1 MAITI
6 RVPDPTEEYDAG
18 NQRQIVRAI
27 NNVIQQLNAQY
38 KPQGETFNEIE
49 QLSYF
54 LGNAPAKPSGP
65 ATAEVG
71 GGSSGGGLPYSRI
84 DVNDFVLGGYGYFAI
99 APVIQLDPNRGYLV
113 TNSYFPPLPPDFFP
127 QQTEFILPNDPAPG
141 SQVGI
146 VINGYTAK
154 VSAGFDSEGYPV
166 TIDGYTANFITM
178 DGGIS
183 GGGENGARTFV
194 YFGDGGYAF
203 GYRDV
208 WYTIATGYG
217 Y

>member
-27 NNVIQQLNAQY
+27 NNFIQQLNAQY

-65 ATAEVG
+65 ATAQV
-71 GGSSGGGLPYSRI
+71 GGSSGGGLPYSRL
-84 DVNDFVLGGYGYFAI
+84 DATVGVGYPFAI
-99 APVIQLDPNRGYLV
+99 APTFSLDPDRGYLV
-113 TNSYFPPLPPDFFP
+113 TNGYFAPIPPDFFS
-127 QQTEFILPNDPAPG
+127 QQTTLFLPTDPPVG

-146 VINGYTAK
+146 VINEFNAR
-154 VSAGFDSEGYPV
+154 VDAGFDSDGYQV
-166 TIDGYTANFITM
+166 TIDGYTNGYITM
-178 DGGIS
+178 NGGF
-183 GGGENGARTFV
+183 GTGDARTLV

-208 WYTIATGYG
+208 WYTIATGY
-217 Y
+217 

>member
-6 RVPDPTEEYDAG
+6 RVPDPTEEYNAG

-27 NNVIQQLNAQY
+27 NSVIQQLNAQY
-38 KPQGETFNEIE
+38 KPQGETFSEIE

-65 ATAEVG
+65 ATAQVG
-71 GGSSGGGLPYSRI
+71 GGGSGGGLPYSRL
-84 DVNDFVLGGYGYFAI
+84 DATVGTGYPFVT
-99 APVIQLDPNRGYLV
+99 APSFSLDPNRGYLV
-113 TNSYFPPLPPDFFP
+113 TNGYFAPIPPDFGP
-127 QQTEFILPNDPAPG
+127 NKTSLVLPFDPPVG

-154 VSAGFDSEGYPV
+154 VDAGLDADGYQV
-166 TIDGYTANFITM
+166 TIDGYTNGYVTLN
-178 DGGIS
+178 GGFS
-183 GGGENGARTFV
+183 TGDARTFI

-208 WYTIATGYG
+208 WYTIATGY
-217 Y
+217 

>member
-6 RVPDPTEEYDAG
+6 RVPDPTEEYDAN

-38 KPQGETFNEIE
+38 KPQGETFSEIE

-65 ATAEVG
+65 ATAQVG
-71 GGSSGGGLPYSRI
+71 GGSGGGLPYSRL
-84 DVNDFVLGGYGYFAI
+84 DATVGFGYPFVL
-99 APVIQLDPNRGYLV
+99 APAFLLDPNRGYLV
-113 TNSYFPPLPPDFFP
+113 TNGYFAPIPPDFGS
-127 QQTEFILPNDPAPG
+127 QQTTLFLPTDPPVG

-146 VINGYTAK
+146 VINGYSAR
-154 VSAGFDSEGYPV
+154 VDAGFDADGYQV
-166 TIDGYTANFITM
+166 TIDGYNNGYITM
-178 DGGIS
+178 NGGF
-183 GGGENGARTFV
+183 GTGDARTFV

-208 WYTIATGYG
+208 WYTIATGY
-217 Y
+217 

>member
-65 ATAEVG
+65 ATAEIG
-71 GGSSGGGLPYSRI
+71 GGSSGGGLPYSRL
-84 DVNDFVLGGYGYFAI
+84 DATVGTGYPFVT
-99 APVIQLDPNRGYLV
+99 APSFSLDPNRGYLI
-113 TNSYFPPLPPDFFP
+113 TNGYFAPIPPDFLTNETTLF
-127 QQTEFILPNDPAPG
+127 LPTDPPAG

-154 VSAGFDSEGYPV
+154 
-166 TIDGYTANFITM
+166 GYTKNTKCLVLFI
-178 DGGIS
+178 GCYQQIQK
-183 GGGENGARTFV
+183 A
-194 YFGDGGYAF
+194 
-203 GYRDV
+203 
-208 WYTIATGYG
+208 
-217 Y
+217 

>member
-6 RVPDPTEEYDAG
+6 RVPDPTEEYNAG

-27 NNVIQQLNAQY
+27 NNVVQQLNAQY
-38 KPQGETFNEIE
+38 KPQGETFSEIE

-65 ATAEVG
+65 ATAQVG
-71 GGSSGGGLPYSRI
+71 GGSSGGGLPYSKL
-84 DVNDFVLGGYGYFAI
+84 DATVGTGYPFVT
-99 APVIQLDPNRGYLV
+99 APSFSLDPNRGYLI
-113 TNSYFPPLPPDFFP
+113 TNGYFAPIPPDFGPNETSLF
-127 QQTEFILPNDPAPG
+127 LPTDPPVG

-146 VINGYTAK
+146 VINENSAK
-154 VSAGFDSEGYPV
+154 VQAGVDADGYQV
-166 TIDGYTANFITM
+166 TIDGYVSGYVTLN
-178 DGGIS
+178 GGF
-183 GGGENGARTFV
+183 GTGDARTLV

-208 WYTIATGYG
+208 WYTIATGY
-217 Y
+217 

>member
-6 RVPDPTEEYDAG
+6 RVPDPTNEYDAG

-65 ATAEVG
+65 ATAQVG
-71 GGSSGGGLPYSRI
+71 GGGSGGGIPYSRI
-84 DVNDFVLGGYGYFAI
+84 DATVGTGYPFVT
-99 APVIQLDPNRGYLV
+99 APIVSLDPNRGYLV
-113 TNSYFPPLPPDFFP
+113 TNGYFAPIPPDFGP
-127 QQTEFILPNDPAPG
+127 NRTTLQLPFDPAPG

-154 VSAGFDSEGYPV
+154 VDAGLDSDGYQV
-166 TIDGYTANFITM
+166 TIDGYTNGYVQM
-178 DGGIS
+178 NGGF
-183 GGGENGARTFV
+183 GTGDARTFV

-208 WYTIATGYG
+208 WYTIATGY
-217 Y
+217 

>member
-6 RVPDPTEEYDAG
+6 RVPDPTEEYNAG

-38 KPQGETFNEIE
+38 KPQGETFSEIE

-65 ATAEVG
+65 ATAQVG
-71 GGSSGGGLPYSRI
+71 GGSSGGGLPYSKL
-84 DVNDFVLGGYGYFAI
+84 DATVGTGYPFVT
-99 APVIQLDPNRGYLV
+99 APSFSLDPNRGYLI
-113 TNSYFPPLPPDFFP
+113 TNGYFAPIPPDFGPNETSLF
-127 QQTEFILPNDPAPG
+127 LPTDPPVG

-146 VINGYTAK
+146 VINENSAK
-154 VSAGFDSEGYPV
+154 VQAGVDADGYQV
-166 TIDGYTANFITM
+166 TIDGY
-178 DGGIS
+178 IS
-183 GGGENGARTFV
+183 GYVTLNGGFGTGDARTLV

-208 WYTIATGYG
+208 WYTIATGY
-217 Y
+217 

>member
-65 ATAEVG
+65 VTAQVG
-71 GGSSGGGLPYSRI
+71 GGSGGLPYSRI
-84 DVNDFVLGGYGYFAI
+84 DVNNFVSGGYGYFAG
-99 APVIQLDPNRGYLV
+99 APIIQLDPNRGYLV
-113 TNSYFPPLPPDFFP
+113 TNGYFPPFPPDFFP
-127 QQTEFILPNDPAPG
+127 QQTELILPNDPAPG

-146 VINGYTAK
+146 VINGYAAK
-154 VSAGFDSEGYPV
+154 VSAGFDSEGYTV
-166 TIDGYTANFITM
+166 TIDGYT
-178 DGGIS
+178 S
-183 GGGENGARTFV
+183 GYVSMNGFSGTGDARTFV

-208 WYTIATGYG
+208 WYTIARGYS
-217 Y
+217 

>member
-113 TNSYFPPLPPDFFP
+113 TNGYFSSGPPEFAPVTPEALLPVEPP
-127 QQTEFILPNDPAPG
+127 IGTK
-141 SQVGI
+141 VGI
-146 VINGYTAK
+146 VINGYDLK
-154 VSAGFDSEGYPV
+154 VSAGFDSDGYQIK
-166 TIDGYTANFITM
+166 IDGYGYGTGYVLLDRF
-178 DGGIS
+178 GGA
-183 GGGENGARTFV
+183 GNGARTFV

-208 WYTIATGYG
+208 WYTIATD
-217 Y
+217 

>member
-65 ATAEVG
+65 ATAQV
-71 GGSSGGGLPYSRI
+71 GGSSGGGLPYSRL
-84 DVNDFVLGGYGYFAI
+84 DATVGTGYPFVT
-99 APVIQLDPNRGYLV
+99 APSFSLDPDRGYLI
-113 TNSYFPPLPPDFFP
+113 TNGYFVPIPPDFDP
-127 QQTEFILPNDPAPG
+127 NQTTLLLPTDPPAG

-146 VINGYTAK
+146 VINENTAK
-154 VSAGFDSEGYPV
+154 VEAGLDSDGYQV
-166 TIDGYTANFITM
+166 TIDGYSSGYITM
-178 DGGIS
+178 S
-183 GGGENGARTFV
+183 GGFGTGAARTLV

-208 WYTIATGYG
+208 WYTIATGY
-217 Y
+217 

>member
-6 RVPDPTEEYDAG
+6 RVPDPTNEYDAG

-65 ATAEVG
+65 ATAQVG
-71 GGSSGGGLPYSRI
+71 GGSSGGGIPYSRI
-84 DVNDFVLGGYGYFAI
+84 DATVGTGYPIVGPI
-99 APVIQLDPNRGYLV
+99 IQLDPNRGYLV
-113 TNSYFPPLPPDFFP
+113 TNGYFAPIPTTLLLPF
-127 QQTEFILPNDPAPG
+127 DPAPG

-146 VINGYTAK
+146 VINGYTAR
-154 VSAGFDSEGYPV
+154 VDAGLDSEGYPV
-166 TIDGYTANFITM
+166 TIDSSSNQSILM
-178 DGGIS
+178 NGGWF
-183 GGGENGARTFV
+183 GAGDARTFV

-208 WYTIATGYG
+208 WYTIATGY
-217 Y
+217 

>member
-6 RVPDPTEEYDAG
+6 RVPDPSEEYEIG

-27 NNVIQQLNAQY
+27 NNFIQQINAQY
-38 KPQGETFNEIE
+38 KPQGETFSEIE

-65 ATAEVG
+65 ATAQVG
-71 GGSSGGGLPYSRI
+71 GGSSGGGLPYSKL
-84 DVNDFVLGGYGYFAI
+84 DATVGTGYPFVT
-99 APVIQLDPNRGYLV
+99 APGFTLDPNRGYLV
-113 TNSYFPPLPPDFFP
+113 TNGYFAPIPPDFGPNETSLF
-127 QQTEFILPNDPAPG
+127 LPTDPPVG

-146 VINGYTAK
+146 VINENSAK
-154 VSAGFDSEGYPV
+154 VQAGVDADGYQV
-166 TIDGYTANFITM
+166 TIDGYVSGYVTLN
-178 DGGIS
+178 GGF
-183 GGGENGARTFV
+183 GTGDARTLV

-208 WYTIATGYG
+208 WYTIAKGF
-217 Y
+217 

>member
-71 GGSSGGGLPYSRI
+71 GGGGGGLPYSRI
-84 DVNDFVLGGYGYFAI
+84 DVNDFLAFSGYGYAT
-99 APVIQLDPNRGYLV
+99 PQPIQLDPNRGYLV
-113 TNSYFPPLPPDFFP
+113 TNGYFSSGPPEFAPVTPEALLPVEPP
-127 QQTEFILPNDPAPG
+127 IGTK
-141 SQVGI
+141 VGI
-146 VINGYTAK
+146 VINGYYLK
-154 VSAGFDSEGYPV
+154 VSAGFDSDGYQIK
-166 TIDGYTANFITM
+166 IDGYGYGTGYVLLDRF
-178 DGGIS
+178 GGA
-183 GGGENGARTFV
+183 GNGARTFV

-208 WYTIATGYG
+208 WYTIATD
-217 Y
+217 

>member
-65 ATAEVG
+65 ATAEIG
-71 GGSSGGGLPYSRI
+71 GGSGGGLPYSRL
-84 DVNDFVLGGYGYFAI
+84 DATVGVGYPFVT
-99 APVIQLDPNRGYLV
+99 APSFTLDPNRGYLV
-113 TNSYFPPLPPDFFP
+113 DNGYFGPIPPDFLT
-127 QQTEFILPNDPAPG
+127 QETTLSLPIEPPVG

-146 VINGYTAK
+146 VINDNFAK
-154 VSAGFDSEGYPV
+154 VDAGFDS
-166 TIDGYTANFITM
+166 DGYQVFIDTF
-178 DGGIS
+178 GGPIS
-183 GGGENGARTFV
+183 GYITLGSFPFNARTLV
-194 YFGDGGYAF
+194 YFGDGGYAY
-203 GYRDV
+203 GYRNV
-208 WYTIATGYG
+208 WFSIASGYQ
-217 Y
+217 

>member
-65 ATAEVG
+65 ATAEIG
-71 GGSSGGGLPYSRI
+71 GGSGGGLPYSRL
-84 DVNDFVLGGYGYFAI
+84 DATVGVGYPFVA
-99 APVIQLDPNRGYLV
+99 APSFSLDPNRGYLID
-113 TNSYFPPLPPDFFP
+113 NGYFAPIPPDFLTQETTLFLP
-127 QQTEFILPNDPAPG
+127 TEPPVG

-146 VINGYTAK
+146 VINDNLATIQ
-154 VSAGFDSEGYPV
+154 AGLDADGYPV
-166 TIDGYTANFITM
+166 SIDLEGSGYITL
-178 DGGIS
+178 GS
-183 GGGENGARTFV
+183 FPFNARTLV
-194 YFGDGGYAF
+194 YFGDGGYAY
-203 GYRDV
+203 GYKNV
-208 WYTIATGYG
+208 WYTISSGYQ
-217 Y
+217 

>member
-38 KPQGETFNEIE
+38 KPQGETFSEIE

-65 ATAEVG
+65 ATAQVG
-71 GGSSGGGLPYSRI
+71 GGSSGGGLPYSRL
-84 DVNDFVLGGYGYFAI
+84 DATGGSGYFAI
-99 APVIQLDPNRGYLV
+99 APYFFLDPNKGYLV
-113 TNSYFPPLPPDFFP
+113 TNRYFAPIPPDFAP
-127 QQTEFILPNDPAPG
+127 NQTRLYLPTDPPVG
-141 SQVGI
+141 SQVGV
-146 VINGYTAK
+146 VINESSA
-154 VSAGFDSEGYPV
+154 VIDAGFDADGYQV
-166 TIDGYTANFITM
+166 TIDGYNFSTITM
-178 DGGIS
+178 NGGF
-183 GGGENGARTFV
+183 GNGDARTFV

-208 WYTIATGYG
+208 WYTIATGY
-217 Y
+217 